1 VALPNPEQFCD
12 FWTSAAFRF
21 VTQPTQLSFENLD
34 YSLIVAIG
42 ARVCLVS
49 MTLLAVQ
56 STNPF
61 GSYRQRIDAYRSGM
75 EVSEAD
81 SALRPVDLDET
92 RGWTPKDL
100 EAAAMLH
107 TDIGLRF
114 LKAGRPGDSTQ
125 HLDAAAALLQA
136 DTHIDPARVEYA
148 RRWRDTVAGLLDA
161 YGAHDRASELAAHGH
176 EWWPESKE
184 AAAASKAFG
193 QGLTHEIQAA
203 VAGSLS
209 GPPATRP
216 FAIPGDAISALRHAT
231 EEYTAALASDPTNT
245 QIALHIGRVL
255 LLLGRD
261 GEAAS
266 NLRAASS
273 STNPAIRYLALMFT
287 GALEERAGRL
297 DAAIDAYRHAGEAF
311 RWGQS
316 APLALSHVLMRAARD
331 ADARQALTEHFDATR
346 GRVCEPLW
354 TYLADPSTDLGPM
367 LDELRAEVWR

>member
-1 VALPNPEQFCD
+1 VALPNPEYFCD
-12 FWTSAAFRF
+12 GRTSAAFRF
-21 VTQPTQLSFENLD
+21 VPQPTELSFENLD
-34 YSLIVAIG
+34 YSLIVAVG
-42 ARVCLVS
+42 VRVCLVS
-49 MTLLAVQ
+49 MTLFAVQ
-56 STNPF
+56 ATNPF
-61 GSYRQRIDAYRSGM
+61 ASYRQRIDAYRAGA

-81 SALRPVDLDET
+81 FALRPVGLEDT
-92 RGWTPKDL
+92 SGWTPEDL

-107 TDIGLRF
+107 TDIGLRL
-114 LKAGRPGDSTQ
+114 LKAGRPGDSRPQ
-125 HLDAAAALLQA
+125 LDAAAALLQA
-136 DTHIDPARVEYA
+136 DVHIDPSRGEYA

-161 YGAHDRASELAAHGH
+161 YGAHDRASELSAHGH

-216 FAIPGDAISALRHAT
+216 FAIPADAISALRHSA
-231 EEYTAALASDPTNT
+231 EEYGAALASDPTNT
-245 QIALHIGRVL
+245 RIALHIGRVF

-266 NLRAASS
+266 NLHAASS
-273 STNPAIRYLALMFT
+273 STNPAVRYLALMFT
-287 GALEERAGRL
+287 GALQERAGRL
-297 DAAIDAYRHAGEAF
+297 DAAIDEYRHASEAF

-331 ADARQALTEHFDATR
+331 ADARQAVTEHFDATR

-367 LDELRAEVWR
+367 IDELRAEVWR